1 MWGIFYGMI
10 QLTISAANALYHMGA
25 VFPGVVDAPPP
36 KRSFIIIIVP

>member
-1 MWGIFYGMI
+1 
-10 QLTISAANALYHMGA
+10 MGA